1 MAKNL
6 NMTRG
11 NPMKLLFFFSLPLMF
26 GNVFQQLY
34 TVVDTAI
41 VGRGVGMTA
50 LAALGTVD
58 WLNWMFLGVA
68 QGFTSGFAVRI
79 SQKFGQ
85 GDIRGMQKAAGQSA
99 FLSAII
105 AAGCI
110 LLGQALLPVFL
121 MLMRVPTDLRPLG
134 TLYMRI
140 MLAGF
145 PAVMFFNYCSS
156 LLRAVGNSKTPLYAM
171 IVASIVNIILDC
183 VFVFV
188 FHWGIAGAAVAT
200 VIAQVLSG
208 LVCAIKVMQTRE
220 LRFSSA
226 DWKPEGAFC
235 KDLMAIGAPVAAKNV
250 IIALGGMVVQTIVNG
265 FSLAFIAG
273 FTSTNKL
280 YGLLEIA
287 ATSYGYAVTTYV
299 GQNYGAMNLERVKK
313 GMRAATGLALIT
325 SVVIACVMLLFGREI
340 TMLFISREDPILAAE
355 AGNIAYWYLCAMS
368 ISLPVLYLL
377 YVYQS
382 GLQGMG
388 NTVVPMLSGMLEFV
402 LRVSLSITIAITGF
416 QYGIFGA
423 EVSAWWGAAIF
434 LIISYF
440 RHYNKMQK
448 KHELQ

>member
-6 NMTRG
+6 NMTKG
-11 NPMKLLFFFSLPLMF
+11 SPLKLLFTFSLPLMF

-58 WLNWMFLGVA
+58 WLNWLFLGVA
-68 QGFTSGFAVRI
+68 QGFTSGFAVRVA
-79 SQKFGQ
+79 QNFGQ
-85 GDIRGMQKAAGQSA
+85 GNIRGMQKAAGQSA
-99 FLSAII
+99 LLSAVI
-105 AAGCI
+105 AVLCI
-110 LLGQALLPVFL
+110 LLGQLLLPVFL
-121 MLMRVPTDLRPLG
+121 GAMQVPMELRPMG

-156 LLRAVGNSKTPLYAM
+156 LLRAVGNSKTPLVAM
-171 IVASIVNIILDC
+171 IVASLVNIVLDV

-188 FHWGIAGAAVAT
+188 FHWGIGGAAIAT
-200 VIAQVLSG
+200 VIAQCLSG
-208 LVCAIKVMQTRE
+208 VVCAWKVIKTPE
-220 LRFSSA
+220 LHFKSA
-226 DWKPEGAFC
+226 DWKPDPPLC
-235 KDLMAIGAPVAAKNV
+235 KDLLAIGAPVAAKNV
-250 IIALGGMVVQTIVNG
+250 IIALGGMVVQSIVNG

-299 GQNYGAMNLERVKK
+299 GQNYGAMDLPRIKK
-313 GMRAATGLALIT
+313 GMQDATMLAVVT
-325 SVVIACVMLLFGREI
+325 SLVIAGVMLVFGRQI
-340 TMLFISREDPILAAE
+340 TMIFISREDPVLAAD

-388 NTVVPMLSGMLEFV
+388 NTVVPMVSGILEFV
-402 LRVSLSITIAITGF
+402 LRVSLSITIAVTGF

-434 LIISYF
+434 LMISYF
-440 RHYNKMQK
+440 RHYNKTKK
-448 KHELQ
+448 KHAL

>member
-1 MAKNL
+1 MAKSL

-11 NPMKLLFFFSLPLMF
+11 NPLKQLFFFSLPLMF

-41 VGRGVGMTA
+41 VGQGVGMTA

-58 WLNWMFLGVA
+58 WLNWMFLGIA

-79 SQKFGQ
+79 SQNFGR
-85 GDIRGMQKAAGQSA
+85 DNIRGMQKAAGQSA
-99 FLSAII
+99 FLSALI
-105 AAGCI
+105 ALAVVV
-110 LLGQALLPVFL
+110 LGQALLPVFL
-121 MLMRVPTDLRPLG
+121 MAMQVPADLRPLG

-140 MLAGF
+140 MLSGF
-145 PAVMFFNYCSS
+145 PAVMFFNYCSA

-171 IVASIVNIILDC
+171 IAASVTNIVLDV

-188 FHWGIAGAAVAT
+188 FRWGIGGAAVAT
-200 VIAQVLSG
+200 VIAQCLSG
-208 LVCAIKVMQTRE
+208 VVCVWKVVKTPQ
-220 LRFSSA
+220 LRFKPS
-226 DWKPEGAFC
+226 DWTPVSHLC
-235 KDLMAIGAPVAAKNV
+235 KDLLAIGSPVAAKNV
-250 IIALGGMVVQTIVNG
+250 IIALGGMVVQSIVNG

-299 GQNYGAMNLERVKK
+299 GQNYGAMDLDRVKK
-313 GMRAATGLALIT
+313 GMRSATFLAVVT
-325 SVVIACVMLLFGREI
+325 SLVISAVMFLFGREI
-340 TMLFISREDPILAAE
+340 TMIFISRDDPVLAAE

-368 ISLPVLYLL
+368 VSLPVLYLL

-388 NTVVPMLSGMLEFV
+388 NTVVPMLSGMLEFA
-402 LRVSLSITIAITGF
+402 LRVSLSITIAVTGF
-416 QYGIFGA
+416 RYGIFGA

-434 LIISYF
+434 LTVSYF
-440 RHYNKMQK
+440 RHYKKAQK
-448 KHELQ
+448 KHKPQ

>member
-1 MAKNL
+1 MANNL

-11 NPMKLLFFFSLPLMF
+11 NPLKLLFAFSLPLMF

-41 VGRGVGMTA
+41 VGRGVSLTA

-58 WLNWMFLGVA
+58 WFNWMFLGIA

-79 SQKFGQ
+79 SQNFGRNN
-85 GDIRGMQKAAGQSA
+85 IRGMQKAAGQSA
-99 FLSAII
+99 FLSAVI
-105 AAGCI
+105 ALGVVV
-110 LLGQALLPVFL
+110 LGQLLLPVFL
-121 MLMRVPTDLRPLG
+121 MAMRVPMDLRPMG

-140 MLAGF
+140 MLLGF
-145 PAVMFFNYCSS
+145 PAVMFFNYCAS
-156 LLRAVGNSKTPLYAM
+156 LLRAVGNSKTPLLAM
-171 IVASIVNIILDC
+171 IAASFTNILLDII
-183 VFVFV
+183 FVFV
-188 FHWGIAGAAVAT
+188 CHWGIGGAAIAT
-200 VIAQVLSG
+200 VIAQCLSG
-208 LVCAIKVMQTRE
+208 IVCAWKVVKTPE
-220 LRFSSA
+220 LHFTSA
-226 DWKPEGAFC
+226 DWKPESTLC
-235 KDLMAIGAPVAAKNV
+235 KDLLTIGAPVAAKNV
-250 IIALGGMVVQTIVNG
+250 VIALGGMVVQTIVNG

-299 GQNYGAMNLERVKK
+299 GQNYGAMDLHRVKK
-313 GMRAATGLALIT
+313 GMGSAALLATVTAL
-325 SVVIACVMLLFGREI
+325 VIAAVMFVFGREI
-340 TMLFISREDPILAAE
+340 TMIFISREDAAMAAE

-388 NTVVPMLSGMLEFV
+388 NTVVPMLSGMLELV
-402 LRVSLSITIAITGF
+402 IRVSLSVTVAVTGF
-416 QYGIFGA
+416 RYGIFGA

-434 LIISYF
+434 LAVSYF
-440 RHYNKMQK
+440 RHYSKILK
-448 KHELQ
+448 KHIH